1 MSEKNRKRRVH
12 MRPTKP
18 VQKMTEEELDA
29 FATAMYERMMG
40 LLPGQK
46 NPTKLIQTER
56 KSSPEKYF

>member
-1 MSEKNRKRRVH
+1 MSEKNSKQRTY
-12 MRPTKP
+12 MRPPKP
-18 VQKMTEEELDA
+18 VNKMTEEELDA

-46 NPTKLIQTER
+46 NLTKLIQTER

>member
-1 MSEKNRKRRVH
+1 MSEKNPKRRVYLK
-12 MRPTKP
+12 PTKP
-18 VQKMTEEELDA
+18 ANEMTEEEIEA

-46 NPTKLIQTER
+46 NPTKLVRTER